1 MAKQTSKLQLLK
13 DIQTER
19 RRLEKSLST
28 LSNDEMT
35 QPGIVG
41 EWSVKDILAHLVAW
55 EEFLLDWYQA
65 GIQNR
70 IPSKAPVG
78 MSRKAMDALN
88 RDIYE
93 MNCQRSLDD
102 VLTTFRL
109 SFQNV
114 LSAIEAMPDE
124 EIFAHSRFSWTGRL
138 SLADYIAGNTCN
150 HYAWAR
156 AQILR
161 HTDDT
166 KKVNPIQE
174 TRPTPAPADGRP
186 ALPEDMLRDN

>member
-1 MAKQTSKLQLLK
+1 MAKQTSKLQLLN
-13 DIQTER
+13 DIRTER
-19 RRLEKSLST
+19 RRLEKSLSM

-41 EWSVKDILAHLVAW
+41 DWSVKDILAHLVAW

-93 MNCQRSLDD
+93 MNCRRSLDD

-114 LSAIEAMPDE
+114 LFAIEAIPE
-124 EIFAHSRFSWTGRL
+124 EDIFAHGRFAWTGRL

-156 AQILR
+156 VQILR
-161 HTDDT
+161 HTGDA

-174 TRPTPAPADGRP
+174 TCPRVD
-186 ALPEDMLRDN
+186 